1 MLCVSLFLFR
11 FCSVVMYL
19 KRQILRG
26 LDLSIL
32 FSEARIGNMTLKN
45 RFVRSATW
53 ENMATEDGHMTEKLY
68 DIYEEL
74 AKGEVG

>member
-11 FCSVVMYL
+11 SYSVVMHL
-19 KRQILRG
+19 KRQIIRG

-32 FSEARIGNMTLKN
+32 FSEARIGNMTIKN

-53 ENMATEDGHMTEKLY
+53 VKM
-68 DIYEEL
+68 
-74 AKGEVG
+74 

>member
-11 FCSVVMYL
+11 SCSVVMYL

-53 ENMATEDGHMTEKLY
+53 GKYGNGRRSHDREALRHL
-68 DIYEEL
+68 
-74 AKGEVG
+74 